1 MFNDF
6 SDTLS
11 LTIAK
16 KILGGFE
23 QHYRNIKKASVEAK
37 RCFEEKEWEK
47 IEKDSMR
54 RLNFYDKQVNA
65 FCKKLSIDLNLKKQS
80 VYGAKATLHQQT
92 HLDKFN
98 SEFWKRTKLAYIE
111 LITLHKQPEL
121 AETFYNSVFCRLFSR
136 SYYTNQYIFT
146 KPCVSL
152 SYIDMDEPVIESFIV
167 EQGQLK
173 DTFTQILKS
182 FSFNC

>member
-47 IEKDSMR
+47 DCCVVEVLTMVRCFVSTKSAVACVPSM
-54 RLNFYDKQVNA
+54 LTTDVP
-65 FCKKLSIDLNLKKQS
+65 
-80 VYGAKATLHQQT
+80 G
-92 HLDKFN
+92 
-98 SEFWKRTKLAYIE
+98 SERDNRW
-111 LITLHKQPEL
+111 
-121 AETFYNSVFCRLFSR
+121 
-136 SYYTNQYIFT
+136 
-146 KPCVSL
+146 
-152 SYIDMDEPVIESFIV
+152 
-167 EQGQLK
+167 
-173 DTFTQILKS
+173 
-182 FSFNC
+182 

>member
-16 KILGGFE
+16 QILGGFE

-65 FCKKLSIDLNLKKQS
+65 FCKKLSIDLNLKN
-80 VYGAKATLHQQT
+80 KAFTALRLHYI
-92 HLDKFN
+92 
-98 SEFWKRTKLAYIE
+98 SKLI
-111 LITLHKQPEL
+111 
-121 AETFYNSVFCRLFSR
+121 
-136 SYYTNQYIFT
+136 
-146 KPCVSL
+146 
-152 SYIDMDEPVIESFIV
+152 
-167 EQGQLK
+167 
-173 DTFTQILKS
+173 
-182 FSFNC
+182 